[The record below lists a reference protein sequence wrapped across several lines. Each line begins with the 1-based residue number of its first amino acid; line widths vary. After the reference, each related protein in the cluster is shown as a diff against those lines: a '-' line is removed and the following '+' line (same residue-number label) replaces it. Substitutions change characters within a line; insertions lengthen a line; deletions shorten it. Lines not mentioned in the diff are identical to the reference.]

1 MNTCTAAIAW
11 TRAGAEFKTSPAR
24 FMTTPASHRLDVSPE
39 AAFIAALSSGHMQSF
54 LRLADLFG
62 YVIEHY
68 GDTPEGII
76 ATNSAGDPWVAHVIL
91 QPAILFTG
99 AKAPTEADVLAL
111 HDAAHAVCALA
122 NSVTTLVETAG
133 VWHHE
138 TYVAAD

>member
-1 MNTCTAAIAW
+1 MNTCTAAIEW
-11 TRAGAEFKTSPAR
+11 TRTGGEFKTNAAPCMTIPAPNR
-24 FMTTPASHRLDVSPE
+24 HDVNPE

-54 LRLADLFG
+54 LRLAAMFG

-76 ATNSAGDPWVAHVIL
+76 ATNSSGEPWVAHVIL

-99 AKAPTEADVLAL
+99 AKVPTDAAVLAL
-111 HDAAHAVCALA
+111 HHAAHAGCSLA
-122 NSVTTLVETAG
+122 NSVSTLVETAG

-138 TYVAAD
+138 VCVGAD